1 MYAPCARSSLANVC
15 STKFNLDVTFFALSL
30 GTVCPQFVHCTVP
43 VEPFPPFVRPL
54 LARLSGMTLSEF
66 AYLYSCRI
74 LAKIGQLVPKT

>member
-1 MYAPCARSSLANVC
+1 
-15 STKFNLDVTFFALSL
+15 
-30 GTVCPQFVHCTVP
+30 VHCTVP

-74 LAKIGQLVPKT
+74 LTKIGQLVPKT